1 MGIGGHLERMRD
13 LPKVLVVDDAMF
25 MRAKASKLLTQEGY
39 EVVEASNGAEAIEV
53 YKAQKPDLVL
63 MDITMPVMDG
73 ITAVKAIKNEDSGAK
88 VIMVTALGQRSMV
101 LEAIRAGAKDFVVKP
116 FQPDKLIEAVRRLC
130 PSS

>member
-1 MGIGGHLERMRD
+1 

-25 MRAKASKLLTQEGY
+25 MRSKASKLLIQEGY
-39 EVVEASNGAEAIEV
+39 QVVEASNGAEAVET
-53 YKAQKPDLVL
+53 YKAEKPDLVL

-73 ITAVKAIKNEDSGAK
+73 IEAVKNIKAYDSEAK

-116 FQPDKLIEAVRRLC
+116 FQAEKLIEAVKRLC
-130 PSS
+130 PIS